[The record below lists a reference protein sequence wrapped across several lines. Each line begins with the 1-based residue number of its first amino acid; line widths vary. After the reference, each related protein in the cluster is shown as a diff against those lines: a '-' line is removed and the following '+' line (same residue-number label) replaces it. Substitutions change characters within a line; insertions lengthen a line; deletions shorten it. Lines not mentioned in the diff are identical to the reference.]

1 MQGSWWTDW
10 AEWLAGYGGGQVPA
24 RQPGS
29 GALAPL
35 EDAPGS
41 YVTVRAA

>member
-1 MQGSWWTDW
+1 VD
-10 AEWLAGYGGGQVPA
+10 A

-29 GALAPL
+29 EVYPPL

-41 YVTVRAA
+41 YVKKTLVAG